1 MKKIIILIS
10 TFTFLFVSGC
20 SLQKDG
26 KVESLKDAYFYIL
39 EKNKDDE
46 FKIYNLKA
54 LLKIYDIE
62 ETENKESES
71 KKYIFS
77 KDENEKLSITTKIEN
92 INKTESIESLTYN
105 FKKNDDSEDNT
116 TVTDISLIYENNGDT
131 SKLKVACDTNSI
143 NVFEYVSN
151 AIDDKESSFLKIYN
165 EVVKD
170 MLTKNN
176 LTLENIRLKTDE
188 KPLIKNYTENFGNAN
203 EFKMTRYLY
212 TNKNENMTINY
223 INSEKRVGRTIYTKL
238 DKDSNPLL
246 IKSSHIKS
254 INNNDISLSIVGYTK
269 DIEIQENLISKVIK
283 R

>member
-10 TFTFLFVSGC
+10 AFTFLFVSGC
-20 SLQKDG
+20 SLQKEG
-26 KVESLKDAYFYIL
+26 KVESLKDTYFYIL
-39 EKNKDDE
+39 EKNEDDE
-46 FKIYNLKA
+46 FKIDNLKA
-54 LLKIYDIE
+54 LLKTYDVE

-77 KDENEKLSITTKIEN
+77 KDENEKLSITTKIED

-105 FKKNDDSEDNT
+105 FKKNDNSEDNT

-143 NVFEYVSN
+143 KVFEYISN
-151 AIDDKESSFLKIYN
+151 SIDDKESSFLKIYN

-238 DKDSNPLL
+238 DKDGNPLL
-246 IKSSHIKS
+246 IKSSHVKN
-254 INNNDISLSIVGYTK
+254 INNNDISLSIVGYAK
-269 DIEIQENLISKVIK
+269 DIEIQENLLSKVIK

>member
-10 TFTFLFVSGC
+10 AFTFLFVSGC
-20 SLQKDG
+20 SLQKEG

-46 FKIYNLKA
+46 FKIDNLKA

-77 KDENEKLSITTKIEN
+77 KDENEKLSITTKIED

-131 SKLKVACDTNSI
+131 SKLKVACDTNYKGI
-143 NVFEYVSN
+143 
-151 AIDDKESSFLKIYN
+151 
-165 EVVKD
+165 
-170 MLTKNN
+170 
-176 LTLENIRLKTDE
+176 
-188 KPLIKNYTENFGNAN
+188 
-203 EFKMTRYLY
+203 
-212 TNKNENMTINY
+212 
-223 INSEKRVGRTIYTKL
+223 
-238 DKDSNPLL
+238 
-246 IKSSHIKS
+246 
-254 INNNDISLSIVGYTK
+254 
-269 DIEIQENLISKVIK
+269 
-283 R
+283 